1 MIDEDMSKRAD
12 ELLKKVRVTKTNR
25 PGYRVLFLDGKEIA
39 FCGTLVDV
47 VLLLQKEY
55 PPEKE
60 IFVGEMLAKLEDQE
74 REGIIK

>member
-39 FCGTLVDV
+39 FCKTLVDV

-60 IFVGEMLAKLEDQE
+60 IFVGEMLAKLEAQE